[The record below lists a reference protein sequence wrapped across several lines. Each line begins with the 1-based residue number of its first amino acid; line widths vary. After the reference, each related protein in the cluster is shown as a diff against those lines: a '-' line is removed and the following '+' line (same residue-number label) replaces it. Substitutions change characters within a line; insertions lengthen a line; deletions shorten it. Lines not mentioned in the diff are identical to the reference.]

1 MSETK
6 APPAAQNAARSM
18 RASSSPFTDS
28 SFDPPDLDPSIILA
42 AELGFAIAPVLT
54 QSRCASARSYAG
66 APSNDI
72 DVITRAA
79 ARYPSCNWTLHVGAS
94 NLAVLEIDTRI
105 GYVPLSTLCHSSFG
119 RWTQTLQFRD
129 ATSRFFIFRS
139 NKQRG
144 RYLDRRFQGI
154 KIHSGNAFL
163 LIPPS
168 NFVGSGG
175 LAYIRLH
182 APIVDA
188 PAWVLEPEPNSN
200 EREEIPSPLLA
211 A

>member
-1 MSETK
+1 MSKTK
-6 APPAAQNAARSM
+6 VSPSAENAASLM
-18 RASSSPFTDS
+18 PASSNHFTDS
-28 SFDPPDLDPSIILA
+28 SFDPPDLAPSIILA
-42 AELGFAIAPVLT
+42 AELGFVIAPVLT
-54 QSRCASARSYAG
+54 QIRCVAARSYVG
-66 APSNDI
+66 APTNDI
-72 DVITRAA
+72 DEIARAA

-94 NLAVLEIDTRI
+94 SLAVLEVDTRI
-105 GYVPLSTLCHSSFG
+105 GYVPLSTLCRNGFG

-139 NKQRG
+139 NDQRG
-144 RYLDRRFQGI
+144 RSLEPRLKGL
-154 KIHSGNAFL
+154 KVHTGNAFL

-168 NFVGSGG
+168 SFVGSGG

-188 PAWVLEPEPNSN
+188 PAWVLEPGPNSN